1 MDMSLVSA
9 FLGAQAGNTQV
20 ALAATF
26 MKENADA
33 ASSIANMVE
42 AAAQN
47 ASAPANVASGVGT
60 NLDISA

>member
-9 FLGAQAGNTQV
+9 FLGAQAGNAQV
-20 ALAATF
+20 ALAAKF

-33 ASSIANMVE
+33 ATSLAQMVE

-47 ASAPANVASGVGT
+47 GSASANVAQGVGAT
-60 NLDISA
+60 LDIHA